1 MIFCFNP
8 CHIFTVMQIY
18 FLASRPT
25 KWMHFLF
32 HSQQPILFG
41 TLLAMI
47 FPETATR
54 HHPLQKEIYWIQHLL
69 IYTIPA
75 QLMVCILFAIFVM
88 MLMLFKPL
96 GGPYSL
102 KDNTM
107 WWYKI
112 SIGVGC
118 LYHWI
123 FLQGVSLL
131 TTCNLNFM
139 LCANPD
145 DPFNGPYYRVAAFI
159 YFVSCTDNSVITQY
173 LFKSVT
179 GTLILT

>member
-75 QLMVCILFAIFVM
+75 QLMVCNNIYNKVGRVFPMVICSEFRIEQCKDDDHRDDAPYRGRRFIFTRQRRASS
-88 MLMLFKPL
+88 FPQQR
-96 GGPYSL
+96 
-102 KDNTM
+102 T
-107 WWYKI
+107 KI
-112 SIGVGC
+112 KRPS
-118 LYHWI
+118 HSWHE
-123 FLQGVSLL
+123 
-131 TTCNLNFM
+131 CNLGN
-139 LCANPD
+139 L
-145 DPFNGPYYRVAAFI
+145 
-159 YFVSCTDNSVITQY
+159 
-173 LFKSVT
+173 
-179 GTLILT
+179 

>member
-1 MIFCFNP
+1 MKLVLNFNRNRLDFTKNNSKIYSLFKMIFCFNP

-75 QLMVCILFAIFVM
+75 QLMVCNNNNIIYI
-88 MLMLFKPL
+88 K
-96 GGPYSL
+96 
-102 KDNTM
+102 
-107 WWYKI
+107 
-112 SIGVGC
+112 VGC
-118 LYHWI
+118 VFPMVICSEFRIEQCKDDDHRDDAPYRGRRII
-123 FLQGVSLL
+123 FTRQRRE
-131 TTCNLNFM
+131 NLH
-139 LCANPD
+139 
-145 DPFNGPYYRVAAFI
+145 
-159 YFVSCTDNSVITQY
+159 
-173 LFKSVT
+173 LFPSYKSN
-179 GTLILT
+179 